1 MKKILIIAFGLLLS
15 NYAFSQFTIN
25 PQAGLTASML
35 TTDPEGT
42 ETSGRIGYTFGASA
56 RMGDKIYFNPGI
68 FWVRSSNEL
77 TTRTQ
82 LEDEGTSFGEIRDNA
97 SINMIHIPMQVGLKV
112 INTDPF
118 ALRLAAGPS
127 LSWVTN
133 VQDNDLGLTQ
143 DSYNERIWG
152 AKVGAGIDIL
162 FLTVDLNYELGITE
176 LYQNSDAKNNILSLT
191 AGIKF

>member
-1 MKKILIIAFGLLLS
+1 MKKIVIIALGLLLS

-35 TTDPEGT
+35 TTDPEGA
-42 ETSGRIGYTFGASA
+42 EASGRIGYTFGASV
-56 RMGDKIYFNPGI
+56 RMGDKIYFNPGL

-77 TTRTQ
+77 TNKSQ
-82 LEDEGTSFGEIRDNA
+82 LTNDGVSLGEITDNA
-97 SINMIHIPMQVGLKV
+97 SINMIHIPLQAGIKV
-112 INTDPF
+112 INTKPF

-127 LSWVTN
+127 LSWVTD
-133 VQDNDLGLTQ
+133 VKDNAFGLTKEA
-143 DSYNERIWG
+143 YNERIWG
-152 AKVGAGIDIL
+152 AKVGAGVDLL

-176 LYQNSDAKNNILSLT
+176 LYKTSDAKNNILSLT

>member
-1 MKKILIIAFGLLLS
+1 MKKIVIIALGLLLS

-42 ETSGRIGYTFGASA
+42 EASGRVGYTFGASV
-56 RMGDKIYFNPGI
+56 RMGDKIYFNPGL

-77 TTRTQ
+77 TSKSN
-82 LEDEGTSFGEIRDNA
+82 LETGINFGDIRDNA
-97 SINMIHIPMQVGLKV
+97 SINMIHIPLQAGVKV
-112 INTDPF
+112 INTKPF

-127 LSWVTN
+127 LSWVTD
-133 VQDNDLGLTQ
+133 VKDNAFGLTKEA
-143 DSYNERIWG
+143 YNERIWG
-152 AKVGAGIDIL
+152 AKFGAGVDLL

-176 LYQNSDAKNNILSLT
+176 LYKTSDAKNNMLSLT